1 MSIAGWWTIC
11 RRHWLQSRRRSAHR
25 ISPRA
30 GQLRYRVEPT
40 ERGDWETGWLYV
52 RYRSGLGLAER
63 WATAPLTQTVR
74 VYPALRTGEEQQIF
88 LARSRQIDLQLRRAQ
103 QRGLGR
109 DFESLREYREG
120 DDLRDICW
128 TATARRGS
136 PITRQYQTER
146 SQPVW
151 IVLDCGRLMRSRVAV
166 GSQELQN
173 CQSRRQAPS
182 HSKLDHA
189 CTTAVALAQLALY
202 SGDRVG
208 LLAYG
213 QSIQQRLLPGR
224 GAAHLRQLIES
235 LAQVHAEAGEADHLR
250 ATATLNRLQPR
261 RSLILWVT
269 DLAETAMRPEVI
281 DGALQLLRRH
291 VLLFV
296 AMAQPE
302 VESIAQARPKECR
315 ADVPRRRRPGDGRPP
330 RTAPRPPPRAGRADP
345 RPEPRSAHLVGAES
359 VPDGEGTGD
368 GVANLCNFSPS
379 TESRPP
385 VASSEKIVIVNRSI
399 QFVSQLG
406 DGAGVSCTAGS
417 LWCGRVLLCAQAP
430 NPTSATNPFF
440 GSVTVRPTSDE
451 TLKLSLDDAVR
462 RGLENNLGLK
472 EAENGEKVDHRA
484 KRNEALQEFLPTIT
498 LSGDTG
504 VHQHNLVA
512 LGFGPS
518 ALKEFSS
525 LFPGGMLPAG
535 LSFITRDELTEGQI
549 HLARRFFPAL

>member
-1 MSIAGWWTIC
+1 MISPSLHPDPVRAVCGP
-11 RRHWLQSRRRSAHR
+11 RRRWGFGLTPLAIGFLCVGFVWLIPGFWDGR
-25 ISPRA
+25 LAYAMPAWDALVLLAALLDGLRLPRA
-30 GQLRYRVEPT
+30 AQLTASRSWSNALALDSETEIELTIENHGQMIVECRLVDDLPPALVSEPATHRLMAFPRVPARLRYRVQPT

-63 WATAPLTQTVR
+63 WACAPLTQTVR

-151 IVLDCGRLMRSRVAV
+151 IVLDCGRLMRSRVIA
-166 GSQELQN
+166 GAELV
-173 CQSRRQAPS
+173 QSAGGAPS
-182 HSKLDHA
+182 AHSKLDYA

-250 ATATLNRLQPR
+250 ATATLSRMQPR
-261 RSLILWVT
+261 RSLILWIT
-269 DLAETAMRPEVI
+269 DLAETAMRPEVV
-281 DGALQLLRRH
+281 DGAVQLLRRH

-302 VESIAQARPKECR
+302 VESIAQARPNSVEEMFR
-315 ADVPRRRRPGDGRPP
+315 AAAAQEMAARRELLLARLH
-330 RTAPRPPPRAGRADP
+330 
-345 RPEPRSAHLVGAES
+345 EQGALTL
-359 VPDGEGTGD
+359 D
-368 GVANLCNFSPS
+368 L
-379 TESRPP
+379 
-385 VASSEKIVIVNRSI
+385 
-399 QFVSQLG
+399 
-406 DGAGVSCTAGS
+406 
-417 LWCGRVLLCAQAP
+417 
-430 NPTSATNPFF
+430 NP
-440 GSVTVRPTSDE
+440 
-451 TLKLSLDDAVR
+451 
-462 RGLENNLGLK
+462 
-472 EAENGEKVDHRA
+472 
-484 KRNEALQEFLPTIT
+484 EALTASVLNQYLNI
-498 LSGDTG
+498 
-504 VHQHNLVA
+504 
-512 LGFGPS
+512 
-518 ALKEFSS
+518 KERA
-525 LFPGGMLPAG
+525 MV
-535 LSFITRDELTEGQI
+535 
-549 HLARRFFPAL
+549 